1 MVCRINGLTGP
12 EPSKRT
18 FNQRQQQR
26 HVINRSA
33 DYREV
38 DQPARPQALQPCNS
52 VGITDSGRSPQPPSL
67 LLPTRRLTSSSPI
80 LGQDLPP
87 VLLTVYDETNFED
100 NENGK
105 KRVHDY
111 AIQMVQKQSRQLM
124 NFCSCEFVVVPCTIE
139 KRILTP
145 EILENEVDKQKQ
157 KTRSYY
163 RGPHRLSEETYTKL
177 KEAMTVL
184 LAGSYVPC
192 FLDEYKNVTDT
203 VKTKSQFFLKDQRVY
218 VCRPKP
224 VREYVVCECACVCGA
239 VGVGGGGGGACV
251 RACVRA
257 FTTRFTVVSFAVID
271 LSNTR
276 YGLF

>member
-1 MVCRINGLTGP
+1 MLLIVLPIIEKWVSRHSPKPCSRVVTVWASRILAAHLNLPVCCSPPAGLLL
-12 EPSKRT
+12 
-18 FNQRQQQR
+18 
-26 HVINRSA
+26 
-33 DYREV
+33 
-38 DQPARPQALQPCNS
+38 QAL
-52 VGITDSGRSPQPPSL
+52 
-67 LLPTRRLTSSSPI
+67 I

-111 AIQMVQKQSRQLM
+111 AIQMVQKQSRLLM

-184 LAGSYVPC
+184 SAGSYVPC
-192 FLDEYKNVTDT
+192 FLDEYKKVTDT
-203 VKTKSQFFLKDQRVY
+203 VKTKSLFFLKDQRVY

-224 VREYVVCECACVCGA
+224 VREYVVCECACA
-239 VGVGGGGGGACV
+239 RKRACV
-251 RACVRA
+251 GRWGWGRGPSACVRA
-257 FTTRFTVVSFAVID
+257 FVHASTTRFTVVSFAVMVD
-271 LSNTR
+271 
-276 YGLF
+276 